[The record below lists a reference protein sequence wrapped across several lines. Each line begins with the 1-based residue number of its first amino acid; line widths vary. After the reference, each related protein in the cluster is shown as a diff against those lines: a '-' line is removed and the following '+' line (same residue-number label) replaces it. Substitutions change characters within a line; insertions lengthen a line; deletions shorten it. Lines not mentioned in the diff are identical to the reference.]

1 MLILLLLLQS
11 PIFGYERSGTCGNS
25 WDPLSIATVEVG
37 ASCTN
42 VIHAIP
48 ADRSDP
54 INITEDME
62 WYSSNKAAATVNEA
76 GVVQGVAAGATIITA
91 LTPQGTPL
99 EFELIV
105 TQAEEQ

>member
-1 MLILLLLLQS
+1 MLLLLLLLQS
-11 PIFGYERSGTCGNS
+11 PIFAYERTGTCGNS
-25 WDPLSIATVEVG
+25 ADPRSIATVEVG

-42 VIHAIP
+42 TIYGIP
-48 ADRSDP
+48 ADRTSPRDITLDVEWNSSDET
-54 INITEDME
+54 I
-62 WYSSNKAAATVNEA
+62 ATINEA
-76 GVVQGVAAGATIITA
+76 GIAQGIKPGAIIITA